1 MGRHFAEIAFTPAV
15 QAEQTRIGSRR
26 AYERMAREGR
36 EDDRLGPDEEAFIA
50 ARDSLYMA
58 SVSEAGWPYVQ
69 HRGGPPGF
77 LRVLAPDRIGFADLG
92 GNRQHVSVG
101 NVAGDDR
108 VALFLMDY
116 AARRRLKILGHARV
130 VRQGEDAALVAKL
143 APPGLEDRAE
153 RAILID
159 LAGFEWNCPQHI
171 TPRYTA
177 AELQPLIARLEAAE
191 AELARLRAPQGAA

>member
-15 QAEQTRIGSRR
+15 QAEQARIGSRR
-26 AYERMAREGR
+26 AYARMAQDGQ
-36 EDDRLGPDEEAFIA
+36 EDSVLGADETDFIA
-50 ARDSLYMA
+50 ARDSFYMA
-58 SVSEAGWPYVQ
+58 SVSETGWPYMQ

-77 LRVLAPDRIGFADLG
+77 LRVLAPGRIGFADLG

-101 NVAGDDR
+101 NFANDGR

-116 AARRRLKILGHARV
+116 AARARLKILGHARV
-130 VRQGEDAALVAKL
+130 VREGEDAALVASL

-159 LAGFEWNCPQHI
+159 VAGFEWNCPQHI

-177 AELQPLIARLEAAE
+177 AQLQPLIARLEAAE
-191 AELARLRAPQGAA
+191 AELATLKASMRQA